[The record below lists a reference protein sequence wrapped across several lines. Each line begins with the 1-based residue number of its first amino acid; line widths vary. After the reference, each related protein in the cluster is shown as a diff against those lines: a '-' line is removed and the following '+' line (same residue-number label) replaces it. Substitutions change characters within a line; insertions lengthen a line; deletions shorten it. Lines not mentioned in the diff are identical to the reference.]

1 MIRSFL
7 KKAILAP
14 LDLYFKFLSFIRPS
28 FVRFYRQKLV
38 EENSEVFSVITHKAT
53 DDKIAELKVYTPNGM
68 CLYRADSFS
77 VKEPETLSW
86 IDKFGGNGIVFFDIG
101 ANIGLYSLYYA
112 ARYKSNVFAFEPS
125 PFNII
130 MLAKNININNFQK
143 QIKIITNPLSQ
154 VNKIQS
160 LSYSYFEEGS
170 SSAAFGV
177 EYGGDGKP
185 FNKTFEFETVGFT
198 LDYFIANEI
207 ITDSPKIIKLDV
219 DGIEH
224 LILSGAQEVLQSP
237 NCKSI
242 LVEVSSS
249 YATQAKSINEI
260 LTSSGFVLDVS
271 EERKVLDQRTSNS
284 WNHSHNQIWVKK

>member
-1 MIRSFL
+1 MIKILIKKIIFL
-7 KKAILAP
+7 P
-14 LDLYFKFLSFIRPS
+14 LDLYFKGLNFIRPS
-28 FVRFYRQKLV
+28 FIRYYREKLV
-38 EENSEVFSVITHKAT
+38 EDNSKIFSDITHKAT
-53 DDKIAELKVYTPNGM
+53 DNKIIDLKVFTPNGM

-86 IDKFGGNGIVFFDIG
+86 IDKFGKDGVVFFDIG

-112 ARYKSNVFAFEPS
+112 AKYKSNVFAFEPS

-154 VNKIQS
+154 INKIQS
-160 LSYSYFEEGS
+160 LAYPYFEEGS

-177 EYGGDGKP
+177 EYGADGMQ
-185 FNKTFEFETVGFT
+185 FNKVFEFETAGFT
-198 LDYFIANEI
+198 LDYLISNEI
-207 ITDSPKIIKLDV
+207 IADCPNIIKLDV

-224 LILSGAQEVLQSP
+224 LILSGARKVLQSP

-242 LVEVSSS
+242 LVEVSNNFEAQSE
-249 YATQAKSINEI
+249 SIKEI
-260 LTSSGFVLDVS
+260 LTSSGFVLDTI
-271 EERKVLDQRTSNS
+271 EEEKTLDQRNSVS
-284 WNHSHNQIWVKK
+284 WNHSHNQIWVKH